1 MEVVVDALIV
11 KNNKILMVQEGKKE
25 KVGRYQKWNLPGGRI
40 EKGEHPINAVKRE
53 LLEETNCKIEPKGIL
68 PIIRISNNWGDF
80 FLIVYVSEI
89 IEEKIK
95 YDTKEIQDVKW
106 IEIDEIKNKKIP
118 QSDENIMNK
127 IISNYEKNKI
137 FSLDA
142 FDEEIFI

>member
-25 KVGRYQKWNLPGGRI
+25 KVGRYQKWKLPGGRI

-53 LLEETNCKIEPKGIL
+53 LLEETNCKIEPKEIL
-68 PIIRISNNWGDF
+68 PIIRISNNWGEL
-80 FLIVYVSEI
+80 FLIVYVSEM
-89 IEEKIK
+89 IEEDIK

-127 IISNYEKNKI
+127 IIDNYEKNKI
-137 FSLDA
+137 FSLNV